1 MAVIQILIVT
11 SFTFFFFFARNIKND
26 IGTMIIL
33 LQTLNFTLAELKLKN
48 LNLLTYLSKSQ
59 AQ

>member
-1 MAVIQILIVT
+1 MAVIQIPIVT
-11 SFTFFFFFARNIKND
+11 SFTFFFFARNIKNE

>member
-11 SFTFFFFFARNIKND
+11 SFTFFFFARNIKND

-33 LQTLNFTLAELKLKN
+33 LQTPNFTLAELKLKN

>member
-1 MAVIQILIVT
+1 
-11 SFTFFFFFARNIKND
+11 
-26 IGTMIIL
+26 MIIL

>member
-11 SFTFFFFFARNIKND
+11 SFTFFFARNIKND

>member
-11 SFTFFFFFARNIKND
+11 SFTFFFFARNIKND

>member
-11 SFTFFFFFARNIKND
+11 FFTFFFFARNIKNE

>member
-11 SFTFFFFFARNIKND
+11 SFTFFFFARNIKNE

>member
-11 SFTFFFFFARNIKND
+11 SFTLFFFARNIKNE

-48 LNLLTYLSKSQ
+48 FNLLTYLSKSQ